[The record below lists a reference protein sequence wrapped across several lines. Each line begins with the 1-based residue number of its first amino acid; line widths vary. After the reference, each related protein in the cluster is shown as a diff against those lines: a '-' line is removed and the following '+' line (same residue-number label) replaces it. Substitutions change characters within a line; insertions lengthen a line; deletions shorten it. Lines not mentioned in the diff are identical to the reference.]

1 MSAPKRQRLLHRN
14 NSLWAVIG
22 PAPASLSACAVLAAS
37 PPKSESLGAVRS
49 SQVLRPTFTK
59 DIAPGYGEF
68 QHERRLTAAQIA
80 LFKCWADAGAPKG
93 DPVALPPARRTA
105 SGGTA

>member
-22 PAPASLSACAVLAAS
+22 PALASLSACAVLAAS

-49 SQVLRPTFTK
+49 FQVLRPTFTK

-68 QHERRLTAAQIA
+68 QHERRLTA
-80 LFKCWADAGAPKG
+80 
-93 DPVALPPARRTA
+93 

>member
-1 MSAPKRQRLLHRN
+1 MSVPKRQRLLHRN
-14 NSLWAVIG
+14 NSLRAAIG
-22 PAPASLSACAVLAAS
+22 PALASLSACAVLAAS

-49 SQVLRPTFTK
+49 FQVLRLTFTK

-68 QHERRLTAAQIA
+68 QHEHRLTAAQIA
-80 LFKCWADAGAPKG
+80 LFKCWANAGAPEG
-93 DPVALPPARRTA
+93 DPAALPPARRTA

>member
-1 MSAPKRQRLLHRN
+1 MSAPKRQRLLYRN

-22 PAPASLSACAVLAAS
+22 LVLTSLSVCAVLAAS

-59 DIAPGYGEF
+59 DITPCYGEF

-80 LFKCWADAGAPKG
+80 LFKCWADAGAPEG
-93 DPVALPPARRTA
+93 DPAVLPPTRWAA